1 MIESLNYIARRWDI
15 ATPSGALDENGPMD
29 ISAKSDYA
37 LRALVTLAAEAR
49 PMTADELAQSQEL
62 PVNYLEAIL
71 LDLRRGG
78 LVASRRGPSA
88 GYRFIR
94 PPEEITPADVMRI
107 LEGPLAE
114 VRGLRPEAASYSG
127 AASSLQQLWIALRAS
142 LRSVLEGITIAQLAS
157 GNLPP
162 ALAKLVADPDAWI
175 KH

>member
-1 MIESLNYIARRWDI
+1 
-15 ATPSGALDENGPMD
+15 
-29 ISAKSDYA
+29 
-37 LRALVTLAAEAR
+37 
-49 PMTADELAQSQEL
+49 
-62 PVNYLEAIL
+62 
-71 LDLRRGG
+71 
-78 LVASRRGPSA
+78 
-88 GYRFIR
+88 
-94 PPEEITPADVMRI
+94 
-107 LEGPLAE
+107 